1 MARPAAE
8 IEPVSRICSRSSI
21 LPRPSRSCPEKL
33 MRRMGFNDDGCGAS
47 VMASGRCGLPSC
59 IRGLRAPVHG
69 GRNGQAT
76 ARAYLIFSL
85 MTHRCR
91 QYRRRETA
99 FCVWIG
105 KTMSA
110 YIISDVTA
118 KDADAFQTYR
128 SRAAASIARYG
139 GRYLVRGGPI
149 EQLEGNWAPRAII
162 VVEFPDIER
171 ARTWYRSPE
180 YAFALEV
187 RDRALSRNLILLDG
201 ISPES

>member
-1 MARPAAE
+1 
-8 IEPVSRICSRSSI
+8 
-21 LPRPSRSCPEKL
+21 
-33 MRRMGFNDDGCGAS
+33 
-47 VMASGRCGLPSC
+47 
-59 IRGLRAPVHG
+59 
-69 GRNGQAT
+69 
-76 ARAYLIFSL
+76 
-85 MTHRCR
+85 
-91 QYRRRETA
+91 
-99 FCVWIG
+99 
-105 KTMSA
+105 MSA

-118 KDADAFQTYR
+118 KDADAFQIYR

-187 RDRALSRNLILLDG
+187 HDRALSRNLILLDG
-201 ISPES
+201 ISPEN

>member
-1 MARPAAE
+1 
-8 IEPVSRICSRSSI
+8 
-21 LPRPSRSCPEKL
+21 
-33 MRRMGFNDDGCGAS
+33 
-47 VMASGRCGLPSC
+47 
-59 IRGLRAPVHG
+59 
-69 GRNGQAT
+69 
-76 ARAYLIFSL
+76 
-85 MTHRCR
+85 
-91 QYRRRETA
+91 
-99 FCVWIG
+99 
-105 KTMSA
+105 MSA

-201 ISPES
+201 ISPEN